1 MVVLLPV
8 VITVYD
14 LALLLLRV
22 VTGFIVWQ
30 HGAQKLFGS
39 LGGAQ
44 ADPFTL
50 AWIAG
55 AAEFLGGIAL
65 AAGFLTRPVALIL
78 AVDMGALYITQFLPD
93 GFPPIL
99 NRQGEVACLIFSND
113 VAARLHGARKGER

>member
-1 MVVLLPV
+1 VGKGLERLLPAAV
-8 VITVYD
+8 VVVTVYD

-30 HGAQKLFGS
+30 HGAQKLFGI

-65 AAGFLTRPVALIL
+65 AAGFLARPVALIL
-78 AVDMGALYITQFLPD
+78 AVALYLTQLLDIVPGLAPQGRRRRGTRTMLPV
-93 GFPPIL
+93 
-99 NRQGEVACLIFSND
+99 RT
-113 VAARLHGARKGER
+113 RR